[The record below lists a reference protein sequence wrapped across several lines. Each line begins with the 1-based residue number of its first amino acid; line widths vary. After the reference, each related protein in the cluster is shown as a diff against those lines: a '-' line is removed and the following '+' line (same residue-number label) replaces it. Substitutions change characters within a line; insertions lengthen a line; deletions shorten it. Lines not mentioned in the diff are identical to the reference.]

1 MAVWFRP
8 ELTIS
13 VLVSDWDAARAW
25 YREKLGLEEG
35 FVTEEGGWA
44 EFTGPGQ
51 VTIGL
56 NALNGEPH
64 PGPGGTSL
72 VFGVDDIA
80 ATRAALEG
88 KGVQFLG
95 PTDELPGMV
104 RLARF
109 QDPDGNVMMLAQS
122 LMQP

>member
-1 MAVWFRP
+1 MAVSFRP
-8 ELTIS
+8 EMTIS
-13 VLVSDWDAARAW
+13 VLVSDWQAARKW
-25 YREKLGLEEG
+25 YRETLGLQEG

-44 EFTGPGQ
+44 EFSGPGQ

-56 NALNGEPH
+56 NALNGEAH
-64 PGPGGTSL
+64 PGPGATAM

-80 ATRAALEG
+80 RARAELETR
-88 KGVQFLG
+88 GVQFLG

-109 QDPDGNVMMLAQS
+109 QDPDGNVMMLAES